1 MVAHDSKSDLP
12 LGKSNQCFLH
22 RDSEVR
28 EAVQL
33 LSMVGQR
40 KYDFELREAIKK
52 RTEHFFSPALFY
64 FRDPRPEKW
73 QGDSRV

>member
-40 KYDFELREAIKK
+40 KYDFELREGMKK
-52 RTEHFFSPALFY
+52 ELRTLLLC
-64 FRDPRPEKW
+64 FRDPGHDRRTKKR
-73 QGDSRV
+73 S